1 VAADVDHEDV
11 SDLVAAARD
20 GDDTA
25 WAALVDRYS
34 GMVWAVARGHRLSHA
49 DATDVSQTVWLRLAE
64 HLHRLREPAAVGGWL
79 ATVARNESLRL
90 TRQSARTM
98 PTDEPPEPRGLPD
111 VSFPVD
117 TALADRTVTVL
128 WSAFDQLNDRC
139 RLLLR
144 MLLSDPPPA
153 YLEISA
159 VLGMPVG
166 SIGPTRA
173 RCLDRLRTL
182 LADAR
187 INGTDRDSW

>member
-1 VAADVDHEDV
+1 VAADVEHEDV

-20 GDDTA
+20 GDDEA
-25 WAALVDRYS
+25 WASLVDRYS

-98 PTDEPPEPRGLPD
+98 PTDDPPEPRGLPEID
-111 VSFPVD
+111 FPAD
-117 TALADRTVTVL
+117 TALGDRTVAVL

-144 MLLSDPPPA
+144 MLLSDPAPA

-159 VLGMPVG
+159 VLAMPVG

-173 RCLDRLRTL
+173 RCLDRLRSL
-182 LADAR
+182 LTDAR